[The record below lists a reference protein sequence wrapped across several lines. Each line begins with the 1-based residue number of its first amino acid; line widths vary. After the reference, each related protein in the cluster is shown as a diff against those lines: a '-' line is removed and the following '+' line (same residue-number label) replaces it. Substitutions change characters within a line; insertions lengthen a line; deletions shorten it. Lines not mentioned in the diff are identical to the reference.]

1 MQAVLAL
8 RAVASATALDAL
20 RRPGATVAVL
30 GVGALLALLPRLG
43 NPAAGVRD
51 NAALATEL
59 TLTSV
64 GMFGCVAA
72 ALLAVRG
79 QQEDRAAGWSAE
91 LGTAPVSPFLTIVAL
106 WAGACLAAGVLCG
119 VAALVGVLGWIG
131 AATSPITASGFLAAA
146 AMIVLAMALAA
157 ALGAF
162 YGAVL
167 RRELAIF
174 VVLAHLA
181 TSGIW
186 ADAAFPKWFAPDP
199 RRLDLAR
206 EVSFGGVPGAV
217 GVMWIVVGVSAQVVA
232 CLCFAAALR
241 ARRVP
246 RASL

>member
-106 WAGACLAAGVLCG
+106 WAGACVAAGALCG

-131 AATSPITASGFLAAA
+131 ATASPITASGFLAAA

-167 RRELAIF
+167 RRELAIL
-174 VVLAHLA
+174 VVLAHLV
-181 TSGIW
+181 TSGW
-186 ADAAFPKWFAPDP
+186 ADAALPKWFAPDP